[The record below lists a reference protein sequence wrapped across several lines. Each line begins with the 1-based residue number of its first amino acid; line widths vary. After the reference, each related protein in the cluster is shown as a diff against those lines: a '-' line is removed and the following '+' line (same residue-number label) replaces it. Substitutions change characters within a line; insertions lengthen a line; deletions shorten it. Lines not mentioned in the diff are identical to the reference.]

1 MEIKLSDYIALFLS
15 QQGIKHV
22 FAISGGASLHLI
34 HSLEDTPGIMFVCP
48 QHEQAAAMA
57 ADGYSRATG
66 GLGAAMAT
74 SGPGAT
80 NLITGICSAFYD
92 SIPVLFVTGQVST
105 FRLKRDTGVRQ
116 IGFQET
122 DVVEMCR
129 PITKYSVLLENPLR
143 IRYELEKACYLAKT
157 GRPGPVL
164 LDIPDNIQR
173 EYIDQNSLEPFIPEK
188 DKQDYEGLR
197 RKIEECVELIK
208 HATRPVIILGWGVR
222 LAGAEEEVENVIN
235 TLGFPVVPTW
245 AVADIL
251 PCDHRSLVGTFGTHG
266 TRYANFA
273 VQNADLILAI
283 GSRLDTKATGSP
295 VTTFGREAK
304 KVVVDIDRN
313 ELNKFKEF
321 GLDVDLSV
329 NADAKVFLQMLNRGV
344 KGIIKK
350 DISSWMDKIAE
361 WKTKYPI
368 GPSEVNEEG
377 NVDPYVFVKSLSKEV
392 AEEQV
397 IFVDTGCTLA
407 WMMQAFEFKAN
418 QRLFHDWNNTAMG
431 WALPASIG
439 ACFALDKNPIICVT
453 GDGSLQMNIQE
464 LVTVIHHRL
473 PIKIFLINN
482 KSYSM
487 IQQTQDQWLDSKY
500 LASTVEGGL
509 AFPDFV
515 KVAEGYGFKTVTIT
529 RNKSVYE
536 AIRMVLECEG
546 PVFCNVEIG
555 LGQRVMPQVKFG
567 RPNEDSE
574 PLLDRKEFFDCMIIK
589 PDQSSLQHE
598 E

>member
-22 FAISGGASLHLI
+22 FAISGGSSIHLI
-34 HSLEDTPGIMFVCP
+34 HSLEDTPGIMYVCP

-57 ADGYSRATG
+57 ADGYSRVTG
-66 GLGAAMAT
+66 NLGAAVAT

-80 NLITGICSAFYD
+80 NLITGICCAFYD
-92 SIPVLFVTGQVST
+92 SIPIIFITGQVHSN
-105 FRLKRDTGVRQ
+105 RLKRDTGVRQ

-122 DVVEMCR
+122 DVVEMCK
-129 PITKYSVLLENPLR
+129 PVTKYSVLLENPLR
-143 IRYELEKACYLAKT
+143 IRYELEKAYYLAKA

-173 EYIDQNSLEPFIPEK
+173 EFIDQNSLEPFIPEIK
-188 DKQDYEGLR
+188 KQDYESLR
-197 RKIEECVELIK
+197 SKTELCMELIRHTK
-208 HATRPVIILGWGVR
+208 RPVIILGWGVR
-222 LAGAEEEVENVIN
+222 QAGAEEEIENLIN
-235 TLGFPVVPTW
+235 TLGFPVAPTW

-251 PCDHRSLVGTFGTHG
+251 PDDHSLLVGTFGTHG

-304 KVVVDIDRN
+304 KIVVDIDRN
-313 ELNKFKEF
+313 ELDKFKKY
-321 GLDVDLSV
+321 GLDVDVSV

-344 KGIIKK
+344 NGVIKK

-361 WKTKYPI
+361 WKRKYPI
-368 GPSEVNEEG
+368 GPSVVNPVG
-377 NVDPYVFVKSLSKEV
+377 SVDPYVFVKSLSKEA

-407 WMMQAFEFKAN
+407 WMMQAFQFKAN

-439 ACFALDKNPIICVT
+439 ACFALDKDPVICVT

-509 AFPDFV
+509 AFPDFL

-536 AIRMVLECEG
+536 VIRMVLEYDG

-555 LGQRVMPQVKFG
+555 SDQRVIPQVKFG

-574 PLLDRKEFFDCMIIK
+574 PLLDRKEFSDCMIIK
-589 PDQSSLQHE
+589 PDKSSLQ
-598 E
+598 